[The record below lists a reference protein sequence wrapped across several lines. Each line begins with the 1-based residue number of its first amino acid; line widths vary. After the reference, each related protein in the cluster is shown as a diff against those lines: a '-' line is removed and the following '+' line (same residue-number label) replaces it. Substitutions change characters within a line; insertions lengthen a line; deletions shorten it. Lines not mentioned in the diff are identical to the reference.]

1 MYIKHVANNILLDY
15 TYSTFKCLEN
25 NVYGLKMQTVFQLN
39 SNISL
44 IFLSFFGYVRLNL
57 RCHNKY
63 NFGESYL
70 CKMHTMANNNPLKA
84 TFNCE
89 EQARPVMPCCSVRT
103 LNNRCTFFTATR
115 SCIKALIG
123 QCQSCAILRQKH
135 HNRNHDGQG
144 KSSSGILSS

>member
-1 MYIKHVANNILLDY
+1 MYIKHVTNNILLDY
-15 TYSTFKCLEN
+15 KYFTFKLLEN
-25 NVYGLKMQTVFQLN
+25 NVYGLKTLN
-39 SNISL
+39 SAKLKCVIL
-44 IFLSFFGYVRLNL
+44 FFLSFFGYVRLNL

-84 TFNCE
+84 TLNCE
-89 EQARPVMPCCSVRT
+89 EQARPVMPCCSVRI

-144 KSSSGILSS
+144 KSSSGILSSQ